1 MSIKSFNSFNEEKG
15 NNWIKDAVKN
25 KGGLRKSLNKKEG
38 EKITQKE
45 INNELKKLKA
55 KDKDKSKEGI
65 QGLSKSDLKKLRQ
78 LNLAKTLKGLK
89 ESKDYDNDN
98 YMFFANLQ
106 HIVRMASEIMEMDE
120 SQIDEMLTDGH
131 DWANDHISKSMES
144 IEHVYNFLLS
154 SLDEEGT
161 QEEEL
166 DEMESELDEAQ
177 DELDETEKELDE
189 MESELDE
196 MEDEIEEKN
205 VKSFNDFE

>member
-1 MSIKSFNSFNEEKG
+1 MNIKSFNSFNEKKGEK
-15 NNWIKDAVKN
+15 WIQDAIKD
-25 KGGLRKSLNKKEG
+25 KGALRKSLDKKEG
-38 EKITQKE
+38 EKITKKE
-45 INNELKKLKA
+45 IEAELKELKK

-89 ESKDYDNDN
+89 ENHEYENDN

-120 SQIDEMLTDGH
+120 SKIDEMLTDGH

-154 SLDEEGT
+154 SLNGEGEIQHET
-161 QEEEL
+161 Q
-166 DEMESELDEAQ
+166 
-177 DELDETEKELDE
+177 
-189 MESELDE
+189 
-196 MEDEIEEKN
+196 DEIEIKDELEDEEITQDEYDMEKN
-205 VKSFNDFE
+205 IKSFNQFK